1 MCATNQNSN
10 KLRDE
15 SVENLFDIEIAK
27 SERFRTLILIGLLG
41 LEAVIL
47 MVIYFFYRDQ
57 YLLVFTTH
65 IAIYAILIFT
75 VLIIVY
81 ESIVHYFI
89 GKKMS
94 VIFTKRGAFSY
105 FNAFSEISLLTLL
118 LIFIVEYSGQTVILQ
133 APATLTYFLFIALS
147 TLRLNFRLSVF
158 TGALAAIQYV
168 AVSVY
173 YSSVYN
179 DVPEGVMLP
188 DLTGMQY
195 LGQGVIMLLSGIA
208 SGFVADLIKKKIR
221 ISWEHIKVKN
231 EVIDLFGQQISPQIA
246 GSILQN
252 KDELSGARKK
262 VCVMFLDIRNFT
274 LFVESHSPEE
284 VVAYLNSLF
293 NFMIDS
299 IQRYNGVINQFL
311 GDGFM
316 ATFGA
321 PVSEENVTQ
330 KAVLASIDIIQKVKI
345 ENQAGSIPETK
356 IGIGLHYG
364 EAVIGNIGSSVR
376 KQYSITGNVVIM
388 ASRIEQLNKRWFSQL
403 IISEEVFRELDVEVK
418 AAFVTQKTANVKG
431 INEPVL
437 LYIFNET
444 SVNFNLLK
452 QTIDHD

>member
-1 MCATNQNSN
+1 MCATRRNSN
-10 KLRDE
+10 RLRDE
-15 SVENLFDIEIAK
+15 SIENLFDIEIAR

-41 LEAVIL
+41 LEAAIL

-94 VIFTKRGAFSY
+94 VFFNNRVAFSY

-118 LIFIVEYSGQTVILQ
+118 FIFIVEYSGQTVILQ

-173 YSSVYN
+173 YSTVYN
-179 DVPEGVMLP
+179 NVSEGVVLP

-221 ISWEHIKVKN
+221 VSWEHIKEKN

-284 VVAYLNSLF
+284 VVTYLNSLF

-321 PVSEENVTQ
+321 PVSEDNVAQ
-330 KAVLASIDIIQKVKI
+330 KAVLASIDIIQKVKK
-345 ENQAGSIPETK
+345 ENQAGRIPVTK

-388 ASRIEQLNKRWFSQL
+388 ASRIEQLNKRWHSQL

-418 AAFVTQKTANVKG
+418 AAFMTQKTANVKG

-437 LYIFNET
+437 LFIFNDST
-444 SVNFNLLK
+444 VNVDMLK
-452 QTIDHD
+452 